1 MPADMKTIIA
11 EAVLALLTEQ
21 KMKKL
26 TVRDIVEQC
35 HITRQTFYYHFED
48 IPDLFRWM
56 IGEYTNYIFKKVRSK
71 ESAEEGLRYF
81 FVMAINALPYAK
93 RGLDSNYGEEP
104 EQTLKQYIQQFFA
117 TVAENRNY
125 LLTVQ
130 RR

>member
-71 ESAEEGLRYF
+71 
-81 FVMAINALPYAK
+81 
-93 RGLDSNYGEEP
+93 
-104 EQTLKQYIQQFFA
+104 
-117 TVAENRNY
+117 
-125 LLTVQ
+125 
-130 RR
+130 

>member
-1 MPADMKTIIA
+1 MLSVQNMASKSD
-11 EAVLALLTEQ
+11 
-21 KMKKL
+21 
-26 TVRDIVEQC
+26 
-35 HITRQTFYYHFED
+35 
-48 IPDLFRWM
+48 
-56 IGEYTNYIFKKVRSK
+56 YIFKKVLSK

-81 FVMAINALPYAK
+81 FLFFFNALPYAK

-117 TVAENRNY
+117 TVAENQNY

>member
-1 MPADMKTIIA
+1 MLSVQNMASKSD
-11 EAVLALLTEQ
+11 
-21 KMKKL
+21 
-26 TVRDIVEQC
+26 
-35 HITRQTFYYHFED
+35 
-48 IPDLFRWM
+48 
-56 IGEYTNYIFKKVRSK
+56 YIFKKVLSK

-104 EQTLKQYIQQFFA
+104 EQQYIQQFFA
-117 TVAENRNY
+117 TVAENQNY

>member
-1 MPADMKTIIA
+1 M
-11 EAVLALLTEQ
+11 
-21 KMKKL
+21 
-26 TVRDIVEQC
+26 
-35 HITRQTFYYHFED
+35 
-48 IPDLFRWM
+48 
-56 IGEYTNYIFKKVRSK
+56 
-71 ESAEEGLRYF
+71 RYF

-117 TVAENRNY
+117 TVAENQNY